1 MNKYK
6 VRVCEILARTVIVD
20 ADDEHQA
27 VSKVEDLYEE
37 GQIVL
42 GYDDFSDVEFK
53 ERGVPNEVDE
63 GLFDH
68 FN

>member
-6 VRVCEILARTVIVD
+6 VRVCEVLARTVIVD
-20 ADDEHQA
+20 ADDEYQA
-27 VSKVEDLYEE
+27 VAKVEDLYEN

-42 GYDDFSDVEFK
+42 GYDDFFDVEFK
-53 ERGVPNEVDE
+53 ERGVANEVDE

>member
-20 ADDEHQA
+20 ADDESQA
-27 VSKVEDLYEE
+27 VAKVKGLYENGE
-37 GQIVL
+37 IVL

-53 ERGVPNEVDE
+53 ERGVADKEE
-63 GLFDH
+63 ESLFDH

>member
-1 MNKYK
+1 MSKYK

-20 ADDEHQA
+20 ADDESQA
-27 VSKVEDLYEE
+27 VAKVEGLYENGE
-37 GQIVL
+37 IVL

-53 ERGVPNEVDE
+53 ERGVADKEE
-63 GLFDH
+63 ESLFDH